1 MNLTFYWIPIMFKI
15 NRKYSLENGVKWILF
30 FHNISS
36 TVLKSLYRTI
46 WFPNWNTTFIKP
58 LSKVKVK
65 TFLLSTLIALNVKW
79 VPRFMDTISQ
89 REILKRS
96 DCTESC
102 SSAKQLLCM
111 LIIYNIYTNLP
122 VNAIV
127 IYIYISI

>member
-46 WFPNWNTTFIKP
+46 WFPNWNTTFIKT
-58 LSKVKVK
+58 LSKLKVK

-102 SSAKQLLCM
+102 SSTKQLLCM
-111 LIIYNIYTNLP
+111 LIY
-122 VNAIV
+122 
-127 IYIYISI
+127 IYIYIYVYITYIQIYQ